1 MKIEFKKHKTR
12 ISYHVLWQFFSFS
25 LFFFDLICEL
35 VFFKK
40 SKKVWFYGCIFNIF
54 LFSDEQESEKKKKK
68 EEEEEKC

>member
-1 MKIEFKKHKTR
+1 M
-12 ISYHVLWQFFSFS
+12 YYGNFF
-25 LFFFDLICEL
+25 LFPFFLFDLICEL

-68 EEEEEKC
+68 KKKKKKEEEEEKC